1 MSDSTDAEEALM
13 KLCKETIDDRFGDI
27 SDLPV
32 DVQKYVLQTYYEF
45 LSIYVNVIQQKE
57 SKPAGWV
64 PETVIIDSDIVDEMR
79 HFFSDYQHITKN
91 YLALNEKVDLL
102 RMLNKE
108 TQPNL
113 FQHHVQDILRP
124 GTLGNL

>member
-1 MSDSTDAEEALM
+1 MLDPTDAEKAII
-13 KLCKETIDDRFGDI
+13 KLCQATIADRFGDI

-45 LSIYVNVIQQKE
+45 LSMYVSILQQKE
-57 SKPAGWV
+57 SRPTGWV
-64 PETVIIDSDIVDEMR
+64 PETVTIDSNIVDDLR
-79 HFFSDYQHITKN
+79 YFISDYEHITKN
-91 YLALNEKVDLL
+91 YLALNKKVDLL

-113 FQHHVQDILRP
+113 FQHHVQDILQP